1 MTTEDLKEQG
11 AIFFEKIQE
20 GFREYDDVTL
30 KLDEKKAMTHFKSLR
45 KEYGAENS
53 YADFYYFR
61 LDEEA
66 KEMVNEMLSEEE
78 VSWLGLISPFPDEI
92 EEEIIFPLT
101 DRLLRIIVRLNARE
115 MLFSTIYFV
124 QPDKNGRPRTTWW
137 GNYGKEY
144 ICFRDR

>member
-78 VSWLGLISPFPDEI
+78 ISWLGLISPFPDEI